1 MASFTTVV
9 QTRINPVVMGRV
21 FSFYMSVSL
30 LPSMI
35 GLLSTGF
42 LADNI
47 GIGNTF
53 IIGGALVGIIGVISF
68 FVPSIGKLRDSFMK

>member
-1 MASFTTVV
+1 
-9 QTRINPVVMGRV
+9 
-21 FSFYMSVSL
+21 MSVSL

-42 LADNI
+42 LADTI

-53 IIGGALVGIIGVISF
+53 IIGGVLVGAIGLISF
-68 FVPSIGKLRDSFMK
+68 VSPAIKSLKKSFDLFRSDPD